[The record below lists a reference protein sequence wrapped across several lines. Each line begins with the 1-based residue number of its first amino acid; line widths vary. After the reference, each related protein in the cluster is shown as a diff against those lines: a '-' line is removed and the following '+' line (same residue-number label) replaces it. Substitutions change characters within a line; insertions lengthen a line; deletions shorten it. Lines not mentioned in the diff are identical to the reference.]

1 MTHCSQEAR
10 VARRLKFMT
19 NETLG
24 PPGEERSLRP
34 CPTDDAPAALG
45 PPTLLERAAAFGP
58 FDEVIAQLLVA
69 GDVSGAVTAL
79 IESHGAAINGIVHAY
94 LCHSPDAPDVFQRF
108 CIRLPKALLS
118 FRWDCPVRQR
128 AITTALSVARSHV
141 RSRAGRARSSHDSAL
156 AATVAIDPASF
167 EAGVLRDVHRLACA
181 MRKLDERT
189 RAIVILRGKGYGSR
203 EIALMLADDGDA
215 LSEDG
220 VAQRYHRA
228 VHRGEL
234 REYYEAL
241 PPACGTEACTC
252 GHTSPSVAFNA
263 TLTPTISLV
272 PHGR

>member
-1 MTHCSQEAR
+1 
-10 VARRLKFMT
+10 MT

-24 PPGEERSLRP
+24 PPSNAPKPESCAIGGNAPPFTALPS
-34 CPTDDAPAALG
+34 PT
-45 PPTLLERAAAFGP
+45 TLLERAAAFGP
-58 FDEVIAQLLVA
+58 FDEGLARLVVA
-69 GDVSGAVTAL
+69 GDVDGAVVAL
-79 IESHGAAINGIVHAY
+79 IEAHGTAINGIVHAY

-108 CIRLPKALLS
+108 CIRLPKALLT

-128 AITTALSVARSHV
+128 AVTTALSVARSHV
-141 RSRAGRARSSHDSAL
+141 RARSGRARSGDDSAI

-167 EAGVLRDVHRLACA
+167 EAGVLRDVHRLTCA

-203 EIALMLADDGDA
+203 EIALMLRDDGEP

-234 REYYEAL
+234 RQHYEAL
-241 PPACGTEACTC
+241 PPTCGTDACTC
-252 GHTSPSVAFNA
+252 GHASPSLTIHSTVA
-263 TLTPTISLV
+263 PTTGPL
-272 PHGR
+272 PHGG